1 MVCTIVGYLTIT
13 VLSQVAPRMRSR
25 QQFSVLG
32 VMSAFGTLLAY
43 RVSAIL
49 VGFYG
54 ASFAANLA
62 MLAVAF
68 AYTVI
73 VGLVSILVNR
83 IFGKAAI
90 MVVMV
95 LMFFVNFPSTGGAF
109 PADFLPGFWAAL
121 SNFWIGAGAL
131 DAIRSIIYFGSSG
144 VSHGLLVLAGWF
156 IVTAA
161 LLILT
166 RLRTSVRGTLR

>member
-43 RVSAIL
+43 LVSAIL

-73 VGLVSILVNR
+73 VGLSA
-83 IFGKAAI
+83 FW
-90 MVVMV
+90 
-95 LMFFVNFPSTGGAF
+95 STGSSAR
-109 PADFLPGFWAAL
+109 P
-121 SNFWIGAGAL
+121 
-131 DAIRSIIYFGSSG
+131 RSWSS
-144 VSHGLLVLAGWF
+144 WC
-156 IVTAA
+156 
-161 LLILT
+161 
-166 RLRTSVRGTLR
+166 

>member
-13 VLSQVAPRMRSR
+13 VLSQVVPRMRSR

-43 RVSAIL
+43 LVSAIL

-95 LMFFVNFPSTGGAF
+95 LMFFVNFPSTGGRV
-109 PADFLPGFWAAL
+109 PCRLPTGIL
-121 SNFWIGAGAL
+121 G
-131 DAIRSIIYFGSSG
+131 G
-144 VSHGLLVLAGWF
+144 VE
-156 IVTAA
+156 
-161 LLILT
+161 
-166 RLRTSVRGTLR
+166 